1 MPLDILRRNSVLAA
15 ALICLSSIGAPP
27 AIAAEHGLKVTD
39 AWVRM
44 MPPTIKVHGGYLTI
58 INEGKQPQELVAA
71 ASDNYEAVEIHLSR
85 IENGVATMQRLES
98 VEIPAGGK
106 VEFKPGGM
114 HLMLI
119 GTMKPLEHG
128 ALVPIRLGFRAGT
141 KIEVEAIV
149 MNNPPDGPAAGTEQ
163 MDHSGHGGKH
173 TH

>member
-1 MPLDILRRNSVLAA
+1 MPFHAPLRDLAFTA
-15 ALICLSSIGAPP
+15 ALVCLSLIGVQP
-27 AIAAEHGLKVTD
+27 AIAADHGLTVTN

-58 INEGKQPQELVAA
+58 TNSGAQVQELVAA
-71 ASDNYEAVEIHLSR
+71 ASDDYEAVEVHLSR

-98 VEIPAGGK
+98 IEIPAGGTVK
-106 VEFKPGGM
+106 FEPGGM
-114 HLMLI
+114 HLMLM
-119 GTMKPLEHG
+119 GARKPLEHG

-149 MNNPPDGPAAGTEQ
+149 MNNPPDGSAAKMKD
-163 MDHSGHGGKH
+163 MDHSGHGGQP